1 MKLMIYF
8 DDSQNKIKVTYAL
21 ELLLRRAIEA
31 TLGYERVNGGCEV
44 SLTFTDDEGIRELNS
59 RYRNIDRATD
69 VLSFPQIDFV
79 TDGVDLSDNS
89 YKILGDIVIS
99 LERAKAQ
106 AAEIG
111 HSLEH
116 EAAFLCV
123 HSTLH
128 LLGYDH
134 VTSEEDEKIMFGK
147 QKEIIESLA
156 PELAA
161 FDGKGKEG
169 KDT

>member
-44 SLTFTDDEGIRELNS
+44 SLTFTDDEGIRELNR
-59 RYRNIDRATD
+59 RYRSIDRATD
-69 VLSFPQIDFV
+69 VLSFPQIDFE

>member
-69 VLSFPQIDFV
+69 VLSFPQIDFG

-99 LERAKAQ
+99 LERARAQ

-161 FDGKGKEG
+161 FDGKGKED
-169 KDT
+169 KA

>member
-69 VLSFPQIDFV
+69 VLSFPQIDFG

-99 LERAKAQ
+99 LERARAQ

>member
-8 DDSQNKIKVTYAL
+8 DDNQKKVKVTHAL
-21 ELLLRRAIEA
+21 ELLLRHSIE
-31 TLGYERVNGGCEV
+31 TVLCHEGVNGGCEV
-44 SLTFTDDEGIRELNS
+44 SVTFTDDGGIRELNS
-59 RYRNIDRATD
+59 RYRGIDRATD
-69 VLSFPQIDFV
+69 VLSFPQLDIEA
-79 TDGVDLSDNS
+79 DGVNLSDDS

-99 LERAKAQ
+99 LERATVQ
-106 AAEIG
+106 AKEIG

-134 VTSEEDEKIMFGK
+134 VTGEADEARMFGIQSK
-147 QKEIIESLA
+147 VIEGMA
-156 PELAA
+156 DELSA
-161 FDGKGKEG
+161 FDSKE
-169 KDT
+169 DN

>member
-44 SLTFTDDEGIRELNS
+44 SLTFTDDEGIRELNR
-59 RYRNIDRATD
+59 RYRSIDRATD
-69 VLSFPQIDFV
+69 VLSFPQIDFG

-99 LERAKAQ
+99 LERARKQ

>member
-69 VLSFPQIDFV
+69 VLSFPQIDFG

-99 LERAKAQ
+99 LERARAQ

-134 VTSEEDEKIMFGK
+134 VTSEADEKIMFGK

>member
-44 SLTFTDDEGIRELNS
+44 SLTFTDDEGIRELNR

-69 VLSFPQIDFV
+69 VLSFPQIDFG

-99 LERAKAQ
+99 LERARAQ

-169 KDT
+169 KTE

>member
-69 VLSFPQIDFV
+69 VLSFPQIDFG

-169 KDT
+169 KDA

>member
-44 SLTFTDDEGIRELNS
+44 SLTFTDDEGIRELNR
-59 RYRNIDRATD
+59 RYRSIDRATD
-69 VLSFPQIDFV
+69 VLSFPQIDFG

-99 LERAKAQ
+99 LERARAQ

-134 VTSEEDEKIMFGK
+134 VTSEKDEKIMFGK

>member
-44 SLTFTDDEGIRELNS
+44 SLTFTDDEGIRELNR

-69 VLSFPQIDFV
+69 VLSFPQIDFG
-79 TDGVDLSDNS
+79 TDGVDLSDTS
-89 YKILGDIVIS
+89 DKILGDIVIS
-99 LERAKAQ
+99 LERARAQ

>member
-8 DDSQNKIKVTYAL
+8 DDGQNKIKVTNAL
-21 ELLLRRAIEA
+21 EMLLRHAIEA
-31 TLGYERVNGGCEV
+31 TPGYEGVNGGCEV

-59 RYRNIDRATD
+59 RYRGIDRATD
-69 VLSFPQIDFV
+69 VLSFPQIDFG
-79 TDGVDLSDNS
+79 TDGIDLSDNS

-99 LERAKAQ
+99 LERAGMQ
-106 AAEIG
+106 AEEIG

-134 VTSEEDEKIMFGK
+134 VTGEEDEKVMFGK
-147 QKEIIESLA
+147 QKEIIASLA
-156 PELAA
+156 SELAA
-161 FDGKGKEG
+161 FDRKGKEG
-169 KDT
+169 NAE

>member
-44 SLTFTDDEGIRELNS
+44 SLTFTDDEGIRELNR
-59 RYRNIDRATD
+59 RYRSIDRATD
-69 VLSFPQIDFV
+69 VLSFPQIDFG

>member
-44 SLTFTDDEGIRELNS
+44 SLTFTDDEGIRELNR
-59 RYRNIDRATD
+59 RYRSIDRATD
-69 VLSFPQIDFV
+69 VLSFPQIDFG

-99 LERAKAQ
+99 LERARAQ

>member
-8 DDSQNKIKVTYAL
+8 DDSQNKIKVTHAL

-44 SLTFTDDEGIRELNS
+44 SLTFTDDEGIRELNK

-79 TDGVDLSDNS
+79 NDGVDLSDGS

-106 AAEIG
+106 AEEIG
-111 HSLEH
+111 HSVEH

-134 VTSEEDEKIMFGK
+134 VTSEEDEKVMFGK
-147 QKEIIESLA
+147 QKEIIASLA

-169 KDT
+169 RAE

>member
-69 VLSFPQIDFV
+69 VLSFPQIDFG